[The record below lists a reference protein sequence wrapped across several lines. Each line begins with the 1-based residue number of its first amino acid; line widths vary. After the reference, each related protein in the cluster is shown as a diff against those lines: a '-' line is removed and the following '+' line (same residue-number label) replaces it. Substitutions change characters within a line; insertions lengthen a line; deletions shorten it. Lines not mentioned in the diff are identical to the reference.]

1 MKKSYTAVVG
11 LVSGLLILILSIM
24 TSGDI
29 KSFIDI
35 PSVAVTLGG
44 SFAALV
50 VSFPL
55 KELLKVPKILKLLLN
70 KGVEDRTN
78 LITLFADMAKKA
90 RRDGLLAL
98 EDDIA
103 DMEDEFL
110 VSGLQMVV
118 DGVEPDVIRDI
129 LTLRLETTERR
140 HRMGQSIFNKWGE
153 LAPAF
158 GMLGTLIGLIVMLAN
173 LQDAAAIGSGM
184 AVALITTFYGALVA
198 NLIFIPIASNLAV
211 QTDEEMITKEMMI
224 DGILEIQAGT
234 NPRILEEK
242 LTTYL
247 SPEEL
252 KILKQSR
259 ETAQSEEL
267 SYE

>member
-50 VSFPL
+50 VSFPM
-55 KELLKVPKILKLLLN
+55 KELLKVPKILKLLLK
-70 KGVEDRTN
+70 KGEEDRTN
-78 LITLFADMAKKA
+78 LIGLFADMAKKA

-103 DMEDEFL
+103 DMEDDFL

-140 HRMGQSIFNKWGE
+140 HRMGQSIFTKWGE

-158 GMLGTLIGLIVMLAN
+158 GMLGTLIGLVVMLAN
-173 LQDAAAIGSGM
+173 L
-184 AVALITTFYGALVA
+184 
-198 NLIFIPIASNLAV
+198 
-211 QTDEEMITKEMMI
+211 
-224 DGILEIQAGT
+224 
-234 NPRILEEK
+234 
-242 LTTYL
+242 
-247 SPEEL
+247 
-252 KILKQSR
+252 
-259 ETAQSEEL
+259 
-267 SYE
+267 

>member
-11 LVSGLLILILSIM
+11 LVSGLLILIISIM
-24 TSGDI
+24 TSGDL
-29 KSFIDI
+29 KSFMDV
-35 PSVAVTLGG
+35 PSLAVTLGG
-44 SFAALV
+44 SFAALI
-50 VSFPL
+50 VSFPM
-55 KELLKVPKILKLLLN
+55 KELLKVPKILKLLL
-70 KGVEDRTN
+70 KSGDEDRTGM
-78 LITLFADMAKKA
+78 ITLFADMAKKA

-103 DMEDEFL
+103 TMEDEFL
-110 VSGLQMVV
+110 MSGLQMVV
-118 DGVEPDVIRDI
+118 DGVEPDVIREI
-129 LTLRLETTERR
+129 LTLKLETTERR
-140 HRMGQSIFNKWGE
+140 HRMGQSIFTKWGE

-211 QTDEEMITKEMMI
+211 QTDEEMISKEMML
-224 DGILEIQAGT
+224 DGILQIQAGT

-247 SPEEL
+247 SPEEI
-252 KILKQSR
+252 KRIKSAKG
-259 ETAQSEEL
+259 TTTSEEL

>member
-24 TSGDI
+24 TSGDL
-29 KSFIDI
+29 KSFVDI

-44 SFAALV
+44 SFAALI
-50 VSFPL
+50 VSFPM

-70 KGVEDRTN
+70 KGDADRTGM
-78 LITLFADMAKKA
+78 ITLFADMAKKA

-103 DMEDEFL
+103 SMEDDFL

-118 DGVEPDVIRDI
+118 DGVEPDVIREI
-129 LTLRLETTERR
+129 LTLKLETTERR
-140 HRMGQSIFNKWGE
+140 HRMGQSIFTKWGE

-198 NLIFIPIASNLAV
+198 NLIFIPIASNLSV
-211 QTDEEMITKEMMI
+211 QTDEEMISKEMMI
-224 DGILEIQAGT
+224 DGILQIQAGT

-252 KILKQSR
+252 KRMRSDKGTS
-259 ETAQSEEL
+259 TSEEL